1 LNKALF
7 EIGVEDLPSSEF
19 DSIVE
24 QLKSN
29 LVESLERHKLSFN
42 NLDIFITP
50 RRFGAYIEGL
60 PLKQEDQK
68 EERKGPPKSICF
80 DKQHQPTKALEG
92 FAKSMGVPVEN
103 IQFKSFNGSEYAY
116 IELVKIGE
124 ATKKVL
130 ENIIPEVVTK
140 MTFKKPM
147 KWGTGEF
154 SFVRP
159 VHWVLAL
166 YNDEIISFE
175 IFGKKSSNIS
185 FGHRFFGDKI
195 IVNNIDAFFEQLRNQ
210 YVLPFY
216 EERIQKIKKEIKTLE
231 IENKI
236 SVSIEE
242 HEDLVQEV
250 AKMTEYPTAVLGSF
264 NEKNL
269 FLPPEIVTVTI
280 KHHQRSFVASK
291 ENKLLNLYIS
301 FQDGFGREQNVVSG
315 YTRVIN
321 ARLDDAAFYF
331 EDDMKAEIEDRLEEL
346 SEITYQRELGSYR
359 EKVERISIISENI
372 AQMLNF
378 KELDTIKRA
387 GLLCKID
394 IPSKVVYEFPELQGV
409 MGRIYLQHKGEKED
423 IYITAQDH
431 YKPVSEYD
439 EISTNLIS
447 NIVSL
452 ADKLDDLVGYFG
464 INKIP
469 TGSKDPFGL
478 RRKTFGILRILIT
491 LEWDLNLN
499 DLFNLT
505 VQTYLEA
512 NNQNIS
518 LKGKEEILKE
528 FIDNRLA
535 TILERESVSKE
546 AINAVLI
553 NSYRPL
559 RAYLA
564 AKALDEFLKK
574 EEFQDFLIAFQ
585 RVNNI
590 SKNHSSLDYQG
601 RLFVENEEKILFQ
614 KYLEVKTR
622 FEEYIKKLD
631 YSGAIETLL
640 SLKKDIDRY
649 FDNVF
654 VMSED
659 EAIRL
664 NRLGF
669 LKSLAALFYDIGDIE
684 RLYKG

>member
-1 LNKALF
+1 MNKALF

-24 QLKSN
+24 QLDSNLRESLKKSN
-29 LVESLERHKLSFN
+29 ITFDKLE
-42 NLDIFITP
+42 IFITP

-80 DKQHQPTKALEG
+80 DKQNQPTKALEG
-92 FAKSMGVPVEN
+92 FAKSVGVSIED
-103 IQFKSFNGSEYAY
+103 IQFKSFNGQDYAY
-116 IELVKIGE
+116 VELVKIGE
-124 ATKKVL
+124 STKKVL
-130 ENIIPEVVTK
+130 ENIIPEVITK

-147 KWGTGEF
+147 RWGTGEYA
-154 SFVRP
+154 FVRP
-159 VHWVLAL
+159 IHWVLAL

-195 IVNNIDAFFEQLRNQ
+195 TVNTINTFFEQLRNQ

-242 HEDLVQEV
+242 HEDLVQEI

-269 FLPPEIVTVTI
+269 FLPSEIVTVTI

-291 ENKLLNLYIS
+291 EDKLLNLYIS
-301 FQDGFGREQNVVSG
+301 FQDGFGREQNVVAG

-331 EDDMKAEIEDRLEEL
+331 EDDMKAEIEERLKEL
-346 SEITYQRELGSYR
+346 SEITYQKELGSYR
-359 EKVERISIISENI
+359 DKVERISRISEKI

-378 KELDTIKRA
+378 KDLNIVKRA

-409 MGRIYLQHKGEKED
+409 MGRIYLQHKGEEED
-423 IYITAQDH
+423 VYLTAQDH

-452 ADKLDDLVGYFG
+452 ADRLDDLVGYFG

-505 VQTYLEA
+505 LQTYLET

-518 LKGKEEILKE
+518 LEGKEEILKE

-553 NSYRPL
+553 NSFKPL

-564 AKALDEFLKK
+564 AKSLDEFLEK

-590 SKNHSSLDYQG
+590 SKNHNSLDYQG

-614 KYLEVKTR
+614 KYLEVKTL
-622 FEEYIKKLD
+622 FEEQIKKLD

-640 SLKKDIDRY
+640 SLKGNIDRY

-669 LKSLAALFYDIGDIE
+669 LKSLATLFYDIGDIE
-684 RLYKG
+684 KLYKG

>member
-1 LNKALF
+1 
-7 EIGVEDLPSSEF
+7 
-19 DSIVE
+19 
-24 QLKSN
+24 
-29 LVESLERHKLSFN
+29 
-42 NLDIFITP
+42 
-50 RRFGAYIEGL
+50 
-60 PLKQEDQK
+60 
-68 EERKGPPKSICF
+68 
-80 DKQHQPTKALEG
+80 
-92 FAKSMGVPVEN
+92 
-103 IQFKSFNGSEYAY
+103 
-116 IELVKIGE
+116 
-124 ATKKVL
+124 
-130 ENIIPEVVTK
+130 
-140 MTFKKPM
+140 
-147 KWGTGEF
+147 
-154 SFVRP
+154 
-159 VHWVLAL
+159 
-166 YNDEIISFE
+166 
-175 IFGKKSSNIS
+175 
-185 FGHRFFGDKI
+185 
-195 IVNNIDAFFEQLRNQ
+195 
-210 YVLPFY
+210 
-216 EERIQKIKKEIKTLE
+216 
-231 IENKI
+231 
-236 SVSIEE
+236 
-242 HEDLVQEV
+242 
-250 AKMTEYPTAVLGSF
+250 MTEYPTAVLGSF

-359 EKVERISIISENI
+359 EKVERISRISEKI

-378 KELDTIKRA
+378 KDLNIVKRA

-409 MGRIYLQHKGEKED
+409 MGRIYLQHKGEEED
-423 IYITAQDH
+423 VYLTAQDH

-452 ADKLDDLVGYFG
+452 ADRLDDLVGYFG

-505 VQTYLEA
+505 LQTYLET

-518 LKGKEEILKE
+518 LEGKEEILKE

-535 TILERESVSKE
+535 TILERENISKE

-553 NSYRPL
+553 NSFKPL

-564 AKALDEFLKK
+564 AKSLDEFLEK

-590 SKNHSSLDYQG
+590 SKTII
-601 RLFVENEEKILFQ
+601 V
-614 KYLEVKTR
+614 
-622 FEEYIKKLD
+622 
-631 YSGAIETLL
+631 
-640 SLKKDIDRY
+640 
-649 FDNVF
+649 
-654 VMSED
+654 
-659 EAIRL
+659 
-664 NRLGF
+664 
-669 LKSLAALFYDIGDIE
+669 
-684 RLYKG
+684 